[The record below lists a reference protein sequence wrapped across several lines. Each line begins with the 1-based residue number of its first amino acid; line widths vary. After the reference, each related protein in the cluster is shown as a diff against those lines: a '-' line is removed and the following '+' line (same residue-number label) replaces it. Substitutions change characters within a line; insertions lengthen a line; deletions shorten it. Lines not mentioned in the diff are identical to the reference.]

1 MKEHFKILEE
11 ALSLTE
17 LEVCSKVMI
26 LYQASN
32 RCHLLDNT
40 LRLLLTEMEQVS
52 LLMSIQTGSWL
63 AETIFKQPQARVIKV
78 LLAIILLQI

>member
-17 LEVCSKVMI
+17 SEVCSKVMI
-26 LYQASN
+26 LYQVSN

-40 LRLLLTEMEQVS
+40 PKLLLIETEQVS
-52 LLMSIQTGSWL
+52 LLTFIQTGSWL
-63 AETIFKQPQARVIKV
+63 AETIFKQLQARVIKV

>member
-52 LLMSIQTGSWL
+52 LLTSIQTGSWL
-63 AETIFKQPQARVIKV
+63 AETIFKQLQARVIKV